1 MSLKDQLLKAGL
13 TDKKKAKQ
21 VEQEKHKAQK
31 LKQKNKVVVEDE
43 ARLAVEKAQAEK
55 LERDRQ
61 LNLQRKQE
69 AEQRA
74 LSAQIRQLIEMNRQ
88 SKGKGD
94 ITYHFTDHSK
104 VAHIYVDER
113 QQRQLANGLLSIVML
128 DGQYE
133 IVPATVSEKIALRD
147 ESYLI
152 YSNKG
157 KQDAPAVEEDDPYA
171 EFQVPDDLMW

>member
-31 LKQKNKVVVEDE
+31 LKQKNKVVVTDE
-43 ARLAVEKAQAEK
+43 ARLAAQKAQVEKT
-55 LERDRQ
+55 ERDRQ

-88 SKGKGD
+88 PKGKGD
-94 ITYHFTDHSK
+94 ITYHFTDHNK
-104 VAHIYVDER
+104 VVHIYVDER
-113 QQRQLANGLLSIVML
+113 QQRQLANGLLAIVML

-133 IVPATVSEKIALRD
+133 IVPATVSNKIALRD
-147 ESYLI
+147 ESYLV

>member
-1 MSLKDQLLKAGL
+1 MSLQDQLLKAGL
-13 TDKKKAKQ
+13 ADQKKASKIQKQ
-21 VEQEKHKAQK
+21 KHQQQK
-31 LKQKNKVVVEDE
+31 LQRKNKIVIEDE
-43 ARLAVEKAQAEK
+43 ARLAAEKARAEK
-55 LERDRQ
+55 VERDRQ
-61 LNLQRKQE
+61 LNQQRKQE

-74 LSAQIRQLIEMNRQ
+74 ISAQIRQLIEMNRQ
-88 SKGKGD
+88 PKGKGE
-94 ITYHFTDHSK
+94 IAYHFTHNNK
-104 VAHIYVDER
+104 VTHLYVDER
-113 QQRQLANGLLSIVML
+113 QQRQLANGLLAIVML

-133 IVPATVSEKIALRD
+133 IVPGSVSEKIALRD